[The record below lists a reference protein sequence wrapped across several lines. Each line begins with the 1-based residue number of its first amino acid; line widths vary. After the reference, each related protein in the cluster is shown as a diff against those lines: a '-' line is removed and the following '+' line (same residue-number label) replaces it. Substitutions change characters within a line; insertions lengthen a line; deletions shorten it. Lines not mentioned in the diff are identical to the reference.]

1 MGLPKITAMP
11 QSLFALMVLSAVL
24 AAAAPAMAARPF
36 MTDDARLT
44 TEGSCQLESW
54 TRHYSDR
61 NEFWA
66 LPACNPGG
74 NFEITAGVGR
84 FRSDGQP
91 GSQDQVLQG
100 KTLFR
105 TLQTNDWAWGL
116 AVGRVWHPSIQPGPN
131 NLGGT
136 YLYLPLSVSTL
147 DDRMVFHANLGWT
160 RDRHTRLQATT
171 WGAGVEYWI
180 HPGAMVIAETFG
192 DDRQKPFVQTGVRFS
207 VVPGLFQID
216 ATRGTQPGSQGRN
229 TWTSLGIR
237 YTPDKLF

>member
-1 MGLPKITAMP
+1 MLQRLP
-11 QSLFALMVLSAVL
+11 ALMALSAVL
-24 AAAAPAMAARPF
+24 AAAMPAMAARPF

-44 TEGSCQLESW
+44 TEGSCQVESW
-54 TRHYSDR
+54 ARHYKDR

-74 NFEITAGVGR
+74 HFEITAGAGR
-84 FRSDGQP
+84 FRSDGLP
-91 GSQDQVLQG
+91 GSADQVLQG

-116 AVGRVWHPSIQPGPN
+116 AVGRVWHPSAQPGPN

-136 YLYLPLSVSTL
+136 YLYLPFTLSTR
-147 DDRMVFHANLGWT
+147 DDQVVFHAKLGWT
-160 RDRHTRLQATT
+160 RDRHTRLNATT
-171 WGAGVEYWI
+171 WGGGVEYWV
-180 HPGAMVIAETFG
+180 HPRLMLIAESFG
-192 DDRQKPFVQTGVRFS
+192 DDRQKPFVQSGLRFS
-207 VVPGLFQID
+207 VIPGLFQVD

-229 TWTSLGIR
+229 TWTSIGIR